1 MEKLNQLY
9 YNILLSTIYER
20 GHDNEKQDRKIVSKI
35 FKQEKC
41 RHMNTLKKNEYY
53 AFVEMIQKQ
62 GNNQCIFTS
71 DIMLKFME
79 HFLYEHN
86 AKITA
91 INFMV
96 EDESLQ
102 EEIFCVT

>member
-1 MEKLNQLY
+1 MRNKTGKLFQ
-9 YNILLSTIYER
+9 NIQTRKVSAYEY
-20 GHDNEKQDRKIVSKI
+20 I
-35 FKQEKC
+35 
-41 RHMNTLKKNEYY
+41 KKNEYY

-96 EDESLQ
+96 EESHYRKRFLRYLIKWINNQ
-102 EEIFCVT
+102 LFGID